1 MTFLIVV
8 AVLVVGAAGW
18 LVWRSRRGT
27 RLLDDISADELHAG
41 YLAACSLADAGD
53 LGAAAGRFESV
64 LADSVR
70 IHGEGAAFTLELM
83 GLLASVRI
91 GTGDLD
97 DALDLRERAHAAAPE
112 GVARI
117 SALIDLAAV
126 RLVRRDL
133 DEARRCY
140 REALDAARRE
150 LHGMHPEVGAAL
162 VGLARAAA
170 AQGDTD
176 AAVLLLGEAA
186 EHHAATVGI
195 DHPDR
200 VAAAR
205 DHSLLAAG
213 ALTGTELA
221 RGDLLAARRL
231 RVATLEETER
241 RHGEDH
247 REVVV
252 ALNALGEVLRELRD
266 TRAAYRAYERA
277 SAICTHLPGGPHR
290 EALVADHCLVRVM
303 LTQGDARNADEVL
316 MDLPAP
322 AEYKAWVHSQSG
334 E

>member
-1 MTFLIVV
+1 MAFLIVV
-8 AVLVVGAAGW
+8 VVLVAGAVGW
-18 LVWRSRRGT
+18 LAWRSRHGT

-41 YLAACSLADAGD
+41 YMAACSLADAGD
-53 LGAAAGRFESV
+53 PDAAAGRFESV

-70 IHGEGAAFTLELM
+70 IHGEAAPFTLELM

-91 GTGDLD
+91 GIGDLD
-97 DALDLRERAHAAAPE
+97 GALDLRQRAHAAAPE
-112 GVARI
+112 GVDRI
-117 SALIDLAAV
+117 STLIDLAAV
-126 RLVRRDL
+126 HLVRREL

-150 LHGMHPEVGAAL
+150 LHGMHPEVGAAM

-170 AQGDTD
+170 AQGDTE

-186 EHHAATVGI
+186 EHSASTVGI

-213 ALTGTELA
+213 TTTGAELA
-221 RGDLLAARRL
+221 RGDLLAALRIRREAL
-231 RVATLEETER
+231 VDAEARY
-241 RHGEDH
+241 GEDH

-277 SAICTHLPGGPHR
+277 SALCTHLPGGPHR

-303 LTQGDARNADEVL
+303 LIQGDARNADEVL
-316 MDLPAP
+316 ADLPAP
-322 AEYKAWVHSQSG
+322 AEYRTWVHDRAG